1 MSEHVSELDL
11 QAYADGEL
19 PEERRAVVAAWLAAH
34 PEDAERIE
42 SYRRLADE
50 LRSTYDGVLGE
61 PVPEHLRR
69 ALRPA
74 RARRFALVAM
84 WVAFGAALGGIAGW
98 QLHDAWRPAPG
109 PIADAGAAM
118 ARRAA
123 VAHAV
128 YSPEVR
134 YPVEVRAD
142 QEAHLVAWLSKRLGA
157 PVRAP
162 NLDAVGYGLMGGR
175 LLPGENGPVAYF
187 MYQSERGT
195 RITLYVR
202 TAAAANQE
210 TAFRFAK
217 EGNVRVFY
225 WMDRKLGYA
234 LSSADISKEDLFK
247 VANAVYQQLN
257 P

>member
-1 MSEHVSELDL
+1 MSEQVSELDL
-11 QAYADGEL
+11 QAYADGKL
-19 PEERRAVVAAWLAAH
+19 PEERRAAVAAWLAANS
-34 PEDAERIE
+34 EDAERID
-42 SYRRLADE
+42 SYRRLAEE
-50 LRSTYDGVLGE
+50 LRSTYEGVLAE
-61 PVPEHLRR
+61 PVPERLQR
-69 ALRPA
+69 AVRPA

-84 WVAFGAALGGIAGW
+84 WAVLGAALGAIAGW

-109 PIADAGAAM
+109 PIADTGAAM

-142 QEAHLVAWLSKRLGA
+142 QEAHLLAWLSKRLGA

-162 NLDAVGYGLMGGR
+162 KLDAVGYSLMGGR
-175 LLPGENGPVAYF
+175 LLPGENGPVAHF

-202 TAAAANQE
+202 TEAASNQE

-234 LSSADISKEDLFK
+234 LSSADIGKDDLFK